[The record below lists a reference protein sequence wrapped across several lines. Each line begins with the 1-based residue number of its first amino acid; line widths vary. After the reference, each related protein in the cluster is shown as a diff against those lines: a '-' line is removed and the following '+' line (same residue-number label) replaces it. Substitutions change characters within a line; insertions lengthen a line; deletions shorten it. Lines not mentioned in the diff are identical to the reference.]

1 MQNWQ
6 RTACFVAVLSAA
18 SVAASP
24 AQMLTT
30 VVNFNL
36 TKGAS
41 PYSSLVQGTDGDF
54 YGTTADAGWDGY
66 GTVFKLNLVGT
77 RTTLHRFCT
86 QTPCSDGAFP
96 CEGLKC
102 GDRQD

>member
-41 PYSSLVQGTDGDF
+41 PYSPLVQGTDGDF
-54 YGTTADAGWDGY
+54 CGTTADAGWDGY
-66 GTVFKLNLVGT
+66 GTVFKLNLVEPALRSTGFVPK
-77 RTTLHRFCT
+77 HRAVM
-86 QTPCSDGAFP
+86 GLFP
-96 CEGLKC
+96 AKV
-102 GDRQD
+102 